1 MEPDGLVLCLT
12 GDVMT
17 GRGID
22 QILPAAGDPRL
33 WERYVDDAR
42 TYVSLAEKASG
53 KIPSPVDPEWPWGDA
68 LDVMDEIGPDLR
80 VINLETSITTS
91 DDAAPGKAVHYRMH
105 PGNIGC
111 VTAARPDAVALANNH
126 VLDLGVRGLEETLAT
141 LSKAGL
147 NTAGAGRDEEA
158 AWRPLE
164 LRAQD
169 HRVLLWSVGAACSGV
184 PSTWAARNGRPGV
197 AFVGDLSP
205 ADAADLCNSVRRTKR
220 PGDIA
225 VVSVHWGSNWGYAVP
240 RAQVRF
246 AHWLIDSGV
255 DVVHGHSSHHPRPV
269 EVYRERLVLYGCGDL
284 VNDYE
289 GITGDERYRPDLRL
303 LYFVHLDA
311 AGQLQQLRMAPL
323 QARQMRLWRATER
336 DARWLRDVLKKQSR
350 RFRSHIN
357 MEDDGTL
364 SLSRRRPAAPPARR

>member
-1 MEPDGLVLCLT
+1 MLCLT

-17 GRGID
+17 GRGVD
-22 QILPAAGDPRL
+22 QILPSPGDPRL

-42 TYVSLAEKASG
+42 TYVELAEAASG
-53 KIPSPVDPEWPWGDA
+53 PIPAPVDLTWPWGDA
-68 LDVMDEIGPDLR
+68 LQVMDQIGPDLR

-105 PGNIGC
+105 PGNVGC
-111 VTAARPDAVALANNH
+111 LTAARPDACALANNH
-126 VLDLGVRGLEETLAT
+126 VLDLGVRGLEQTLDALT
-141 LSKAGL
+141 QAGL
-147 NTAGAGRDEEA
+147 PTAGAGRDKEA

-164 LRAQD
+164 LRTAD
-169 HRVLLWSVGAACSGV
+169 HRVLVWSVGAACSGV
-184 PSTWAARNGRPGV
+184 PSTWAAGPDRPGV
-197 AFVGDLSP
+197 AYVGDLSP
-205 ADAADLCNSVRRTKR
+205 ADAENLCDRVRHTKR
-220 PGDIA
+220 PGDFA

-240 RAQVRF
+240 RAQVLF

-289 GITGDERYRPDLRL
+289 GISGHERYRSDLRL

-311 AGQLQQLRMAPL
+311 SGRLDRLQMVPL
-323 QARQMRLWRATER
+323 QARQLRLWRATDA
-336 DARWLRDVLKKQSR
+336 DARWLRRALHKASR
-350 RFRSHIN
+350 RFGSRIDL
-357 MEDDGTL
+357 EDGCL
-364 SLSRRRPAAPPARR
+364 VIRGAPA

>member
-1 MEPDGLVLCLT
+1 MEPGGLVLCLT

-42 TYVSLAEKASG
+42 TYVELAKAASG
-53 KIPSPVDPEWPWGDA
+53 PIPSPVGPEWPWGEA
-68 LDVMDEIGPDLR
+68 LRVMDRIGPDLR
-80 VINLETSITTS
+80 LINLETSITTS
-91 DDAAPGKAVHYRMH
+91 DEAEPGKAVHYRMH

-111 VTAARPDAVALANNH
+111 LTAARPDACALANNH
-126 VLDLGVRGLEETLAT
+126 VLDLGVRGLEETLDSLAAAN
-141 LSKAGL
+141 LAA
-147 NTAGAGRDEEA
+147 AGAGRDSQE

-164 LRAQD
+164 LSAGDR
-169 HRVLLWSVGAACSGV
+169 RVLVWSVGASCSGV
-184 PSTWAARNGRPGV
+184 PGTWAAGPDRPGV
-197 AFVGDLSP
+197 AYVGDLSP
-205 ADAADLCNSVRRTKR
+205 GDAKDLCDRVQRAKR
-220 PGDIA
+220 AGDIA
-225 VVSVHWGSNWGYAVP
+225 VVSIHWGSNWGYAVP

-269 EVYRERLVLYGCGDL
+269 EVYRGRLVLYGCGDL

-289 GITGDERYRPDLRL
+289 GISGDERYRPDLRL

-311 AGQLQQLRMAPL
+311 DGRLDQLRMVPL
-323 QARQMRLWRATER
+323 QARRMSLRHATAQ
-336 DARWLRDVLKKQSR
+336 DAKWLRRVLHKESR
-350 RFRSHIN
+350 RFRSRIEL
-357 MEDDGTL
+357 EDGCL
-364 SLSRRRPAAPPARR
+364 VMPA